1 MRKYI
6 QSISILLILQLA
18 ICADA
23 LSPSQILEKA
33 IKRMDGID
41 HQMTIKIESKDKN
54 DKVETSNLELFVH
67 WQTNQDKYKMVHIKE
82 LTDGKKKGR
91 QLWVHTYKDGKEKKW
106 IRMPR
111 SGKIKDLTGKKSSD
125 KVDLSSVTMPLTL
138 LDKEIVFL
146 KDQDIN
152 EIPCKVIEVKRKG
165 GNIRLW
171 IDASEYIIHK
181 KQFYDKDNKIEK
193 EVVYEGLTVQD
204 DLKFYN
210 HEIIHNKK
218 KNSIVEIFLTAI
230 EKKTF
235 SDINLFSIP
244 KEK

>member
-23 LSPSQILEKA
+23 LSPNQILEKA

-41 HQMTIKIESKDKN
+41 HQMTIKIKSKDKN
-54 DKVETSNLELFVH
+54 DKIETSNLELFVL
-67 WQTNQDKYKMVHIKE
+67 WQTDQDKYKMVHIKE

-111 SGKIKDLTGKKSSD
+111 SGKIKNLTGKKSSD

-146 KDQDIN
+146 KDQNVN
-152 EIPCKVIEVKRKG
+152 ETPCKVLEVKRKG

-171 IDASEYIIHK
+171 IDPSEYIIHK
-181 KQFYDKDNKIEK
+181 KQFYNKDNEVEK
-193 EVVYEGLTVQD
+193 EVLYEGLTVQD
-204 DLKFYN
+204 DLIFYN

-218 KNSIVEIFLTAI
+218 KNSIVEIFLTTF
-230 EKKTF
+230 ERKTF
-235 SDINLFSIP
+235 TNIDIFSITQ
-244 KEK
+244 EK